1 MTDISTSQLTVSS
14 TDAALPL
21 PISFEADA
29 ALLSRAWKAVSAAE
43 RSGSFELLITPNTLR
58 LHVDVSFQID
68 ALIPIRNIA
77 GVAPATEI
85 GIELSIEAFSAL
97 NSDNLPE
104 NITLMLPDVRLE
116 PGYVGELTLDVG
128 DIVTWDYA
136 LTSIKS
142 TSIEGGEQTGVPLD
156 PRNVRKLLSQ
166 IGRFALDKDVTG
178 NTYATIQI
186 GEGEAVA
193 GSPQIVRSIRMP
205 ELSGVELRV
214 DQTLAKKLSGVLN
227 LLNPSDTRLSRTE
240 SQQILSDGI
249 LTVSL
254 PTSPALH
261 PLATLDECLAI
272 LTMAP
277 ADWSEASG
285 NILRQVSSSNRFVE
299 VRLEPSSTK
308 FTLSLPVDGGVAI
321 VECPILSTDSA
332 LVEPVDLSIDVNAFG
347 KLDTINS
354 AAMKMN
360 VFAKLLSFEQS
371 LDAERCETR
380 VLSRRLNSEPG
391 ATFGASAKPS

>member
-1 MTDISTSQLTVSS
+1 MTDISTSQMTVSS
-14 TDAALPL
+14 TDAPPPQL
-21 PISFEADA
+21 ISFETDA
-29 ALLSRAWKAVSAAE
+29 ALLSRAWKAVSAAK
-43 RSGSFELLITPNTLR
+43 RSGTFELLITPNTLR
-58 LHVDVSFQID
+58 FHVDVSFQVG
-68 ALIPIRNIA
+68 ALIPIRNVT

-85 GIELSIEAFSAL
+85 GIELSIETFSAL

-104 NITLMLPDVRLE
+104 NITLMLPAVRLE
-116 PGYVGELTLDVG
+116 PGYVGELTLDAG

-142 TSIEGGEQTGVPLD
+142 TSIEAGEQTGVPLD
-156 PRNVRKLLSQ
+156 PRTVRKLVSQ

-178 NTYATIQI
+178 NAYATIEI

-193 GSPQIVRSIRMP
+193 GSPQIARSIRTP
-205 ELSGVELRV
+205 ALSGIELRF
-214 DQTLAKKLSGVLN
+214 DQTLTKKLSGVLN
-227 LLNPSDTRLSRTE
+227 LLNPSDTRLSRPE
-240 SQQILSDGI
+240 GQQILSDGI
-249 LTVSL
+249 LSVFL
-254 PTSPALH
+254 PTSPAHH

-272 LTMAP
+272 FTIAP

-285 NILRQVSSSNRFVE
+285 NILRQVSSGSRFVE

-308 FTLSLPVDGGVAI
+308 LTLSLPVDGGVAI

-332 LVEPVDLSIDVNAFG
+332 LVEPANLLIDVNAFG
-347 KLDTINS
+347 KLDAINS
-354 AAMKMN
+354 AAMQMN
-360 VFAKLLSFEQS
+360 VFARLLSFEQS

-380 VLSRRLNSEPG
+380 VSSRRLNSEPG